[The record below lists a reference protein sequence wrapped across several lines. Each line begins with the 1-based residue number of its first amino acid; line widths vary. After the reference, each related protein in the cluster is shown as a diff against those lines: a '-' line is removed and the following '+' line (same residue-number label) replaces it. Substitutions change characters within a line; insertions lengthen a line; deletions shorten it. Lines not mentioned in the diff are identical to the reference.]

1 MSDPIF
7 KLNGRVWIET
17 GDEKILGHGRVELL
31 ERIQASGSIRQ
42 AALQMK
48 MSYKQAWDL
57 VNHMNDHFGQ
67 PLIISQRGGKGGGNA
82 VVTDHGLKVISQF
95 HLLNQKLQEFLKENT
110 KTLNL

>member
-1 MSDPIF
+1 
-7 KLNGRVWIET
+7 
-17 GDEKILGHGRVELL
+17 
-31 ERIQASGSIRQ
+31 
-42 AALQMK
+42 
-48 MSYKQAWDL
+48 
-57 VNHMNDHFGQ
+57 MNDHFGQ